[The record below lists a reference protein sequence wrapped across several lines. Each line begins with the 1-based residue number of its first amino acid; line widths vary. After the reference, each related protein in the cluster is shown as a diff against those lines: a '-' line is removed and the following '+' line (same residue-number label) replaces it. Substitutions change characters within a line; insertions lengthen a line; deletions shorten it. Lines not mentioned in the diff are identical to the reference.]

1 MSRRSP
7 MKTISL
13 HFSLSLMTL
22 GICQAAMAAD
32 QQPPGHS
39 VELAPMT
46 IEGDVLGAAS
56 DQEVRTYAGSRHDH
70 GGRPGSGP

>member
-1 MSRRSP
+1 

-56 DQEVRTYAGSRHDH
+56 DQEVRTYAGSRCVID
-70 GGRPGSGP
+70 SSDVK